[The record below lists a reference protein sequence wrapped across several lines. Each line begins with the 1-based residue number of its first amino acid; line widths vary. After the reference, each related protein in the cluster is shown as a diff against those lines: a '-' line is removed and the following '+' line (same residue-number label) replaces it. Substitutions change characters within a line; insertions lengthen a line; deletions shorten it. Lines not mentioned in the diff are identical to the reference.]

1 VLALRGGQNPVAIDV
16 HLVKM
21 REEGGFELLPR
32 GCLDAGKSVL
42 QKPQRVPADAW
53 RDITAGRGAQQEQF
67 AAEKLG
73 LPARDIA
80 IVVEIEPFEQLVG
93 AIAGLGAGEVSLLQG
108 LQRLGNGLGRRDRCA
123 ERTGNDEHFHRK
135 LTAPELR
142 PALDCAVAENLSPQ
156 TLHH

>member
-32 GCLDAGKSVL
+32 RRLDAGKPVL
-42 QKPQRVPADAW
+42 QEPQRVPADPW
-53 RDITAGRGAQQEQF
+53 RDITAGRSAQQEQF

-123 ERTGNDEHFHRK
+123 ERTGNDEHFHGK